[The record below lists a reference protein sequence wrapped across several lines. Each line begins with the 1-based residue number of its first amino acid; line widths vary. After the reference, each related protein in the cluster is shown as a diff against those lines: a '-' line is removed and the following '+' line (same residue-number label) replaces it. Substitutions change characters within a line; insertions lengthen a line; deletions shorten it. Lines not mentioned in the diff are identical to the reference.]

1 MMTFLLNSFVLHM
14 LFLQPARGNK
24 HLLLSLEHWGGM
36 EKEPKSAA
44 VPIWFR
50 AAKPPVTNGVN
61 GWRTSREG
69 VKTKG
74 EVPRAERCRGCRSR
88 QSRSGKMQKRVTAH
102 ERSGQAGLLLL
113 NKVSLHSWK
122 VGCRTTC
129 LGREMGFEHQEQF
142 SGYTAAFPPSAPSPP
157 PRKLG
162 KQSEDL
168 QFPNHSFNSFIE

>member
-1 MMTFLLNSFVLHM
+1 
-14 LFLQPARGNK
+14 
-24 HLLLSLEHWGGM
+24 M
-36 EKEPKSAA
+36 EKEQPKRAA
-44 VPIWFR
+44 VPVCFR
-50 AAKPPVTNGVN
+50 AAKPPVTNGVS

-69 VKTKG
+69 VKRKG
-74 EVPRAERCRGCRSR
+74 EVLRAERCRGCWSR
-88 QSRSGKMQKRVTAH
+88 QSGSSKTQERVRAH
-102 ERSGQAGLLLL
+102 ERSSQAGLLLL

-129 LGREMGFEHQEQF
+129 LGREMGFEHQERV

-168 QFPNHSFNSFIE
+168 QFPNRSFNSFIG